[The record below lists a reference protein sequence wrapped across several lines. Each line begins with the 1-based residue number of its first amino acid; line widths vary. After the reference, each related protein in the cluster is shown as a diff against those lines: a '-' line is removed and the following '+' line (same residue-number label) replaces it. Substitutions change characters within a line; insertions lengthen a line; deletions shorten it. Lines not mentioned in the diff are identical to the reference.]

1 MGNGYCDSS
10 CWILGLATSGFG
22 AYRGLC
28 DTYQYVPKEY
38 LRRGVPILSIYRT
51 QEVYFNLLLFLCCSE
66 AETLPGSQVEVSFN
80 SLIIDKYS

>member
-28 DTYQYVPKEY
+28 DTYPRN
-38 LRRGVPILSIYRT
+38 LRRGVFLSIYRT